1 VSGQLNLIS
10 DFLDSDVD
18 GVVVC
23 GSIAAN
29 SDINLTYRSTFLDYP
44 PPGFAAG
51 STMEIAPG
59 SWNRAASP

>member
-1 VSGQLNLIS
+1 LNLV
-10 DFLDSDVD
+10 LDLKVSEVD

-29 SDINLTYRSTFLDYP
+29 SNLILTYRSWFFDYP

-59 SWNRAASP
+59 SWQRTASP